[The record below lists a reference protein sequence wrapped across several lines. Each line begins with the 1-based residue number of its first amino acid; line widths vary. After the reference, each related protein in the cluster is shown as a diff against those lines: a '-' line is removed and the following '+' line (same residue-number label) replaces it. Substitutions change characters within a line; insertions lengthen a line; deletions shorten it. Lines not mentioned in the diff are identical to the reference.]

1 MIDAS
6 SKFQSSLPVSS
17 DCLIQKF
24 RELGIAF
31 EIFEHKA
38 VKTVAEAKSVEK
50 LFLSSKVFYSF
61 MTAAEVEGNHNVEV
75 EVFSASL
82 NIFSLCFHY

>member
-17 DCLIQKF
+17 DYLIQKF

-50 LFLSSKVFYSF
+50 LFLSSANGGGHIKNLYLRDSKKKD
-61 MTAAEVEGNHNVEV
+61 
-75 EVFSASL
+75 
-82 NIFSLCFHY
+82 